1 MGFSERVIV
10 YCSKKACLAYLQIYN
25 TEKGTIIDIKP
36 FLFI

>member
-25 TEKGTIIDIKP
+25 TEKMYDC
-36 FLFI
+36 